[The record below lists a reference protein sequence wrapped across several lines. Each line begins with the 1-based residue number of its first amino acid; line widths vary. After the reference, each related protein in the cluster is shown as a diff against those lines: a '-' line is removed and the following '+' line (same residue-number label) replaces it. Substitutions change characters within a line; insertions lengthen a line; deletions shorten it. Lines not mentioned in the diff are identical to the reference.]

1 MLCFSSYIIYST
13 FTFEWRSN
21 SNNDEPKY
29 ILFLNVSAKDRNTR
43 GTSTRLWCVTARLVV
58 TCLATRLWCVTA
70 RLVVTCLA
78 TRLWC
83 VTVWL
88 VVTCLSPFNPVNDI
102 LIVRSS
108 SCVGHEMLWP
118 RGRCLVTK
126 IWTWMQV
133 NLSKM
138 LTRVTKRG
146 AGILTD

>member
-1 MLCFSSYIIYST
+1 MSRLKT
-13 FTFEWRSN
+13 G
-21 SNNDEPKY
+21 
-29 ILFLNVSAKDRNTR
+29 TR
-43 GTSTRLWCVTARLVV
+43 GEHLT
-58 TCLATRLWCVTA
+58 TRLWCVTA

-83 VTVWL
+83 VTVRPVVTCLATRLWCVTARLVVTYLATRLWCVTARL
-88 VVTCLSPFNPVNDI
+88 VVTCLSPFSPVNDI

-138 LTRVTKRG
+138 LTRMTKRG

>member
-58 TCLATRLWCVTA
+58 TCLATRLWF
-70 RLVVTCLA
+70 
-78 TRLWC
+78 
-83 VTVWL
+83 VTVQL
-88 VVTCLSPFNPVNDI
+88 VVTCLSRFNPVNDI

-138 LTRVTKRG
+138 LTRMTKGG